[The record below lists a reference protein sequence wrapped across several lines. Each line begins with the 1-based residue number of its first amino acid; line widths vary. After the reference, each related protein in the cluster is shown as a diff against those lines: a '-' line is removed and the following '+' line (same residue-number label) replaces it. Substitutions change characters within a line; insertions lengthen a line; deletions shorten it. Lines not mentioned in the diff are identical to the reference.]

1 MADETDTKSK
11 GRGVGRMIVTAVF
24 LLPVIGVL
32 LPTCLV
38 LLIGMLPTAV
48 AFMIDRSRDKSLTI
62 TVGLLNFCGTLPGII
77 DLWSKAQAYDAA
89 VAVATDPMSLL
100 MAYAAAALG
109 WLVFFALP
117 PVVGTFYSVVT
128 RQRIHAIQRRQV
140 VLIDSWGEEV
150 AGDKR
155 PG

>member
-1 MADETDTKSK
+1 MADETGEKSK
-11 GRGVGRMIVTAVF
+11 GRGMGRMIVTAVF

-38 LLIGMLPTAV
+38 LLVGMLPTAV
-48 AFMIDRSRDKSLTI
+48 AYMIDRGRDKCLTI
-62 TVGLLNFCGTLPGII
+62 TVGLLNFCGNLPGVI
-77 DLWSKAQAYDAA
+77 DLWSNAQAYDAA

-109 WLVFFALP
+109 WMISFALP
-117 PVVGTFYSVVT
+117 PVVGTFYGVVT
-128 RQRIHAIQRRQV
+128 HHRIHAIQRRQV
-140 VLIDSWGEEV
+140 VLVESWGEEV
-150 AGDKR
+150 AGDRR